1 MENWKALAERP
12 FVWGS
17 FVWNM
22 FDFGAAH
29 REEGDRPGVNDKGLV
44 TRDRKTRKDAFYFYK
59 ANWNQKDAF
68 VYIANRRHRERI
80 CKETDIMVF
89 SNQPEVEL
97 FINGISQGK
106 QQADAYATFQW
117 KSIQLA
123 EGENKIEV
131 KAGKKKDQ
139 VTDSV
144 IWHL

>member
-1 MENWKALAERP
+1 
-12 FVWGS
+12 
-17 FVWNM
+17 
-22 FDFGAAH
+22 
-29 REEGDRPGVNDKGLV
+29 
-44 TRDRKTRKDAFYFYK
+44 
-59 ANWNQKDAF
+59 
-68 VYIANRRHRERI
+68 
-80 CKETDIMVF
+80 MVF

-117 KSIQLA
+117 KSIQLT